1 MINWDNIDQDYKIF
15 EDPIHGY
22 IKINSNALQ
31 FIDTRQ
37 FQRLRY
43 LKQLGS
49 LSYIFHS
56 ANHTRFE
63 HSIGVGYLSSNLL
76 INLKKNQPEL
86 EITNKYINIIQ
97 LSGIL
102 HDIGHGPFS
111 HVFDSEFIPLV
122 YPNSNYKHEQM
133 SNQMIEYLIDDNYID
148 IDRSDINLIKNIIDG
163 PKNSINRLNNN
174 NYLYEIVANSTNC
187 IDVDKFDYLSRDMY
201 YLFGSEK
208 SYNFNR
214 IFKYNRI
221 IDNTICYNS
230 KITFDIYNLFQQRYF
245 MHKQIYNHKTGKGIE
260 YMVCDILLKANHI
273 LKIADCIYNPEE
285 FINLTDDILN
295 TIKISKDPDL
305 QESKDIITRLEKR
318 DLYKYIDEFIVPND
332 LTDKIKTIN
341 LIDII
346 SSNSELNNLITID
359 DIIIFDKK
367 MNYNLNDKNPVDNVY
382 FYNIKNKEHK
392 YKKNKENISLLLP
405 EVFEERII
413 RLYSKINN
421 SKINDL
427 LKDAFNNYIKQYI

>member
-22 IKINSNALQ
+22 IKINANALQ

-43 LKQLGS
+43 LKQLGT

-63 HSIGVGYLSSNLL
+63 HSIGVGYLSGNLL
-76 INLKKNQPEL
+76 LNLKKDQPEL
-86 EITNKYINIIQ
+86 EITNKYINIVQ
-97 LSGIL
+97 LSGLL

-111 HVFDSEFIPLV
+111 HIFDSEFIPLV

-133 SNQMIEYLIDDNYID
+133 SNQMIEYLINDNYID
-148 IDRSDINLIKNIIDG
+148 IDQSDINLIKNIIDG
-163 PKNSINRLNNN
+163 PKNINNRLNNN

-230 KITFDIYNLFQQRYF
+230 KITFDIYNLFQQRYL

-260 YMVCDILLKANHI
+260 YMICDILLKANNK
-273 LKIADCIYNPEE
+273 LKIAECIYNPEE

-295 TIKISKDPDL
+295 TIKISKDPGL

-318 DLYKYIDEFIVPND
+318 DIYKYIEEFIVPNE

-341 LIDII
+341 PLDII
-346 SSNSELNNLITID
+346 SSNSELHNLITID

-382 FYNIKNKEHK
+382 FYNIKNKDYK

-405 EVFEERII
+405 DVFEERII
-413 RLYSKINN
+413 RLYSKLNNNKINN
-421 SKINDL
+421 L
-427 LKDAFNNYIKQYI
+427 LKNAFNNYIKQYK

>member
-1 MINWDNIDQDYKIF
+1 
-15 EDPIHGY
+15 
-22 IKINSNALQ
+22 
-31 FIDTRQ
+31 
-37 FQRLRY
+37 
-43 LKQLGS
+43 
-49 LSYIFHS
+49 
-56 ANHTRFE
+56 
-63 HSIGVGYLSSNLL
+63 
-76 INLKKNQPEL
+76 
-86 EITNKYINIIQ
+86 
-97 LSGIL
+97 
-102 HDIGHGPFS
+102 
-111 HVFDSEFIPLV
+111 
-122 YPNSNYKHEQM
+122 
-133 SNQMIEYLIDDNYID
+133 
-148 IDRSDINLIKNIIDG
+148 
-163 PKNSINRLNNN
+163 
-174 NYLYEIVANSTNC
+174 
-187 IDVDKFDYLSRDMY
+187 
-201 YLFGSEK
+201 
-208 SYNFNR
+208 
-214 IFKYNRI
+214 
-221 IDNTICYNS
+221 
-230 KITFDIYNLFQQRYF
+230 
-245 MHKQIYNHKTGKGIE
+245 
-260 YMVCDILLKANHI
+260 MVCDILLKANHI

-332 LTDKIKTIN
+332 LTDKLKPIN

>member
-22 IKINSNALQ
+22 IKINANALQ

-43 LKQLGS
+43 LKQLGN

-63 HSIGVGYLSSNLL
+63 HSIGVGYLSGNLL
-76 INLKKNQPEL
+76 LNLKKDQPEL
-86 EITNKYINIIQ
+86 EITNKYINIVQ
-97 LSGIL
+97 LSGLL

-111 HVFDSEFIPLV
+111 HIFDSEFIPLV

-133 SNQMIEYLIDDNYID
+133 SNQMIEYLINDNYID
-148 IDRSDINLIKNIIDG
+148 IDQSDINLIKNIIDG
-163 PKNSINRLNNN
+163 PKDIKNRLNNN

-230 KITFDIYNLFQQRYF
+230 KITFDIYNLFQQRYL

-260 YMVCDILLKANHI
+260 YMICDILLKANNK
-273 LKIADCIYNPEE
+273 LKIAECIYKPEE

-295 TIKISKDPDL
+295 TIKISKDPNL
-305 QESKDIITRLEKR
+305 KESKDIITRLEKR
-318 DLYKYIDEFIVPND
+318 DIYKFIDEYIVPNE
-332 LTDKIKTIN
+332 LTEHIKTIN
-341 LIDII
+341 PIDII
-346 SSNSELNNLITID
+346 SQNSELSNLITID

-382 FYNIKNKEHK
+382 FYNIKNKDYK

-405 EVFEERII
+405 DVFEERII
-413 RLYSKINN
+413 RIYSKINN
-421 SKINDL
+421 IKINNL
-427 LKDAFNNYIKQYI
+427 LKIAFNKYIKHYN